1 MESKLF
7 NYYSIDE
14 CLDVEKLYKE
24 LDKYVESGSL
34 EYNLEDVSILKISD
48 LDLMGND
55 IEDISKLLDSLDVFP
70 YLDLNDEEG
79 EDHFDSDDD
88 YSDY

>member
-79 EDHFDSDDD
+79 EDFDSDDD